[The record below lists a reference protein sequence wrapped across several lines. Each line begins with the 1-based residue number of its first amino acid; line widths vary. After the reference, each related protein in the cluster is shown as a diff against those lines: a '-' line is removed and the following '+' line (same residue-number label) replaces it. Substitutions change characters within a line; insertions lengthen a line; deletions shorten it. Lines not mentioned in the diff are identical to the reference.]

1 MYLSSLAAN
10 YLTGYTRA
18 MNTQPARTPEDCL
31 RELERAGVSNRV
43 IAAQLQV
50 HEVSVSRWRSGV
62 RVCEHWR
69 HVDRLREM
77 VAGL

>member
-1 MYLSSLAAN
+1 MWLNNFPATLP
-10 YLTGYTRA
+10 A
-18 MNTQPARTPEDCL
+18 MNTEPARTPEECL

-43 IAAQLQV
+43 IAAQLEV

-69 HVDRLREM
+69 HVDALRAM
-77 VAGL
+77 VEAL